1 MSFQIKF
8 SYASD
13 GVVVKIPT
21 SELPDAPTIDDA
33 PFSLWIQDDGTT
45 PYIYADPFPANW
57 SMTTVGSDTVFSRNM
72 TGLSGS
78 TVELMPLD
86 ISDPSYLSFPPSGYI
101 GISSAELSV
110 SVTVEDSVAP
120 TLAGSGIKNVDFAAD
135 GTTALGAKE
144 VAYTVTFSERVH
156 VPVMQTGSL
165 FGGVPSGAT
174 FTLTPM
180 VGSTAAAAGTLSDVW
195 HVKVTT
201 LNDNEAV
208 NLTLRPQLQPVSSE
222 DLGAIKPTGDDV
234 TFVGG
239 DIGATHWMKVTLD
252 GDLYP
257 GDFANIPLPQIA
269 YSGPMQPYTSAG
281 AAVVAV
287 GTSSST
293 TSTNVLYLGLSSAPA
308 APPYGSELTLVS
320 VPSGETQVSPLGGVI
335 WDEAGNLFDAAS
347 MATVVPFFGPVV
359 TVVND
364 GNMDSFVSAG
374 TVSGIEILDLSPL
387 STGPLLVDA
396 EYGFMTVYDAKGQ
409 ARTLDI
415 AGYDKYVL
423 NDRYMVGDQYVY
435 GNTFYGTA
443 DSEYVVVG
451 DGGGNR
457 LFAGNQFS
465 GSTEAETDI
474 VDYSQ
479 ITIDATLQGIEL
491 DLGNSASK
499 AVEVSYLGGGG

>member
-1 MSFQIKF
+1 MLKK
-8 SYASD
+8 A
-13 GVVVKIPT
+13 K
-21 SELPDAPTIDDA
+21 
-33 PFSLWIQDDGTT
+33 
-45 PYIYADPFPANW
+45 
-57 SMTTVGSDTVFSRNM
+57 
-72 TGLSGS
+72 
-78 TVELMPLD
+78 
-86 ISDPSYLSFPPSGYI
+86 
-101 GISSAELSV
+101 
-110 SVTVEDSVAP
+110 
-120 TLAGSGIKNVDFAAD
+120 SGIKNVDFAAD
-135 GTTALGAKE
+135 GTTALTAKE

-222 DLGAIKPTGDDV
+222 DLGASKPTGDDV
-234 TFVGG
+234 TFVGSDTG
-239 DIGATHWMKVTLD
+239 ETHWIKVTLD

-257 GDFANIPLPQIA
+257 GDFASIPLPEIG
-269 YSGPMQPYTSAG
+269 YSGPMKAYTPAG
-281 AAVVAV
+281 TVVAV

-320 VPSGETQVSPLGGVI
+320 FPSGETQGSPLGGAI

-347 MATVVPFFGPVV
+347 MATSFGPVV

-374 TVSGIEILDLSPL
+374 TVSGIETLDLSPL

-396 EYGFMTVYDAKGQ
+396 EYGFMTVYDANGQ

-423 NDRYMVGDQYVY
+423 SDRYMVGEQYVY

-451 DGGGNR
+451 DGGDNA

-474 VDYSQ
+474 VDYSR
-479 ITIDATLQGIEL
+479 ITIDDPTLQGIEL

-499 AVEVSYLGGGG
+499 AVEVSYLGGGVDSDKIYGFEGVVGSDGADDIKGSNTGNYLAGGAGDDTLSGFSGGADDVLYD